1 MSLYHS
7 GTSICQQLQGWLG
20 YHHIEKSVSLP
31 LAFFFFF
38 LEEGSVLGAKGQ
50 MDPPGLGALEA
61 SIPAPVG
68 WSQAP
73 DGATLRSVG
82 SDR

>member
-1 MSLYHS
+1 MSAAS
-7 GTSICQQLQGWLG
+7 GLAGG

-31 LAFFFFF
+31 LLSFFF
-38 LEEGSVLGAKGQ
+38 LKEGSVLGAKDQ
-50 MDPPGLGALEA
+50 MDPAWSRDLEA

-68 WSQAP
+68 RFQALN
-73 DGATLRSVG
+73 GAALRRVG